1 MTENKPHVVIFG
13 AGMTGRGHIGQLAFE
28 GGWKITFVDKKPEL
42 VETLSQAGRY
52 TVRMI
57 SDNPRDVVISDY
69 GVFHID
75 DKAAI
80 SEAIAK
86 CDMVITAVLAGNLPD
101 VAPVLAEG
109 LSRRLMDKTRKPLN
123 IIAAENVNEGSSALW
138 SLTSKYL
145 SIEERREYGCLFGFP
160 NSMVA
165 RVVPRSSDPLVIP
178 AEDYN
183 EWTAE
188 LPARVGGP
196 LLLNGLEWVPNQ
208 EARLKRKLY
217 IHNTGHAVCAYLG
230 VLKGYGFIH
239 EAAQDEWVLSCV
251 RKSIVES
258 SRAVGKAYGF
268 DDSDV
273 MAYANNLLNRLPK
286 DALPDSID
294 RVIREPIRK
303 LGIDDRFIGPLKLC
317 EKYGLPLDGLCL
329 GIAAVLAANTMD
341 TEGLKLASVIRD
353 KGPVAALSEVSGYAP
368 DAESEQAIQDYYS
381 SLLSRDFSSI

>member
-1 MTENKPHVVIFG
+1 MTGNKPHVVIFG
-13 AGMTGRGHIGQLAFE
+13 AGMTGRGHIAQLAFE
-28 GGWKITFVDKKPEL
+28 GGWKLTFVDKNSEL
-42 VETLSQAGRY
+42 VKILDRAGKY
-52 TVRMI
+52 TVPMV
-57 SDNPRDVVISDY
+57 SDHPRDVVISDY
-69 GVFHID
+69 QVFHID

-86 CDMVITAVLAGNLPD
+86 CDMVITAVLAGNLPG

-109 LSRRLMDKTRKPLN
+109 LSRRLMDKSRKPLN
-123 IIAAENVNEGSSALW
+123 IIAAENVSEGSSALW
-138 SLTSKYL
+138 SLTSKHL
-145 SIEERREYGCLFGFP
+145 SIEERRAYGHLLGFP

-188 LPARVGGP
+188 LPARVGDPPP
-196 LLLNGLEWVPNQ
+196 LDGLEWVPNQ

-217 IHNTGHAVCAYLG
+217 IHNNGHAVCAYLG
-230 VLKGYGFIH
+230 VLKGYEFIH
-239 EAAQDEWVLSCV
+239 EAAQDKWVMSHV

-258 SRAVGKAYGF
+258 GRAVSKAYGF
-268 DDSDV
+268 DESDV
-273 MAYANNLLNRLPK
+273 MAYANNLLDRLPK

-303 LGIDDRFIGPLKLC
+303 LGISDRLIGPLQLC
-317 EKYGLPLDGLCL
+317 ERYGLPLDGLCL

-341 TEGLKLASVIRD
+341 AEGLKLASIVQS
-353 KGPVAALSEVSGYAP
+353 KGPVTALSEVSGYTPA
-368 DAESEQAIQDYYS
+368 AETGRAIEDYYN
-381 SLLSRDFSSI
+381 SLLSNDFSSI

>member
-1 MTENKPHVVIFG
+1 M
-13 AGMTGRGHIGQLAFE
+13 
-28 GGWKITFVDKKPEL
+28 KIL
-42 VETLSQAGRY
+42 GQAGRY

-57 SDNPRDVVISDY
+57 SDNPRDFVISDY
-69 GVFHID
+69 RVFHID
-75 DKAAI
+75 EKTAI
-80 SEAIAK
+80 SEAIVK
-86 CDMVITAVLAGNLPD
+86 CDMVITAVLAGNLAG

-109 LSRRLMDKTRKPLN
+109 LSCRIMDKSRDPLN
-123 IIAAENVNEGSSALW
+123 IIAAENMNEGSSALW

-145 SIEERREYGCLFGFP
+145 SIEERKAYGHLFGFP

-188 LPARVGGP
+188 LPARVGDP
-196 LLLNGLEWVPNQ
+196 PSLNGLEWVPNQ

-230 VLKGYGFIH
+230 VLKGYAFIH
-239 EAAQDEWVLSCV
+239 EAAQDKWVLSHV

-258 SRAVGKAYGF
+258 GRAVSKAYGF
-268 DDSDV
+268 GESEV
-273 MAYANNLLNRLPK
+273 MAYASNLLDRLPK

-303 LGIDDRFIGPLKLC
+303 LGISDRFIGPLELC
-317 EKYGLPLDGLCL
+317 ERYGLPLDGLCL

-341 TEGLKLASVIRD
+341 AEGLKLASIVRN
-353 KGPVAALSEVSGYAP
+353 KGPVTALSEVSGYTP
-368 DAESEQAIQDYYS
+368 DAESGQAIEGYYN
-381 SLLSRDFSSI
+381 SLLSSDFPSI